1 MEERKGKPIQAMQ
14 LLFVI
19 TIVAIPLAAVSLF
32 VASWLNCIPALVVL
46 IGAMMLYRSIGSKYL
61 KVSAITGVIY
71 VVLYIVSELIPV
83 SNTETA
89 LGGQTVLTVV
99 AIACGLVHQFTL
111 LRGAADYME
120 GQGCPETAREGRT
133 AAVLSVVGSIGSL
146 VVAIVGVATLTTFS
160 IILSLAA
167 GFLALVLVVIGII
180 ALFSRLS
187 FFYRSMKRLKD
198 GLQETPI
205 QTQEKK

>member
-19 TIVAIPLAAVSLF
+19 TIVAIPLSVVDQF
-32 VASWLNCIPALVVL
+32 VANWLELIPAVVVL
-46 IGAMMLYRSIGSKYL
+46 IGAVMLWRAIGSTYL

-71 VVLYIVSELIPV
+71 VVLYIVSELVPV
-83 SNTETA
+83 SNTETT
-89 LGGQTVLTVV
+89 LGGQTVLAVV
-99 AIACGLVHQFTL
+99 AIACGLVHQVTL

-133 AAVLSVVGSIGSL
+133 AAVLSVVANVGAF
-146 VVAIVGVATLTTFS
+146 VVAIVGVATLTTVS
-160 IILSLAA
+160 IILTLAA
-167 GFLALVLVVIGII
+167 GFLALVLAVIGII